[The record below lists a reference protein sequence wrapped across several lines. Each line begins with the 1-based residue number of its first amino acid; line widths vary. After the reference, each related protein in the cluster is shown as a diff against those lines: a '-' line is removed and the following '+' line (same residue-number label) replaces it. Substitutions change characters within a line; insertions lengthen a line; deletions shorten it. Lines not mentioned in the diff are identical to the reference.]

1 VRGTGSEVAVMPRPG
16 RRGVVGGRED
26 MGRESKRYGKEKN
39 SDVVV
44 VVVAD
49 VL

>member
-1 VRGTGSEVAVMPRPG
+1 MELNTA
-16 RRGVVGGRED
+16 